1 MAIEDMSAK
10 KEAGGKDASG
20 GEQSPFAI
28 EEFRNTHSRIGLAVP
43 VARTRKRGLTVSAPS
58 ADDAKKSKVAPPPIP
73 SMPPLPK
80 PQNVDTN
87 VASSQPSAS
96 KASTAPEPTLPAP
109 NAETDSKPLVD
120 ETFVDKASARSGGQ
134 KPAKHK
140 LSGNGPHT
148 FLVSAPILRKIL
160 DASAEN
166 GAFMVLKSTMLEV
179 AEKSVGLEKEEV
191 AEVVWDLV
199 DESGLWEMY
208 VRSEEAAKSEEAKSL
223 CQRWSKI
230 QDEMKDVDKKWYCEV
245 TVQKP
250 KPSKGVPAMEIVWD
264 MFLYALPDDLFHRGS
279 WWITDVVLADDQSAK
294 AAELLY
300 ENVPTYYLV

>member
-10 KEAGGKDASG
+10 KEAGGKDASV
-20 GEQSPFAI
+20 GEQSPFDI
-28 EEFRNTHSRIGLAVP
+28 EEFRNTHLRIGLAVP

-73 SMPPLPK
+73 PMPPLPK
-80 PQNVDTN
+80 PQNLTP
-87 VASSQPSAS
+87 SQPSAPE
-96 KASTAPEPTLPAP
+96 ASAAHEPTLPAT
-109 NAETDSKPLVD
+109 NTETDNKSLGD

-140 LSGNGPHT
+140 LSGKGPHT
-148 FLVSAPILRKIL
+148 FLVSTPILKKIL

-166 GAFMVLKSTMLEV
+166 GTFMVLKSTMLEV

-191 AEVVWDLV
+191 VEVAWDFM

-208 VRSEEAAKSEEAKSL
+208 VRSKEAVGTEEAKVL
-223 CQRWSKI
+223 CQRWSKL

-245 TVQKP
+245 TAQKP
-250 KPSKGVPAMEIVWD
+250 KPPKGTPAVEIVWD
-264 MFLYALPDDLFHRGS
+264 MFLYALPDNLFHRGS

-300 ENVPTYYLV
+300 ENVPPYYLV